1 MTALCISPVCVCD
14 CAGGTS
20 CKAAE
25 AGNAKSCHLP
35 RNYSQVPCCDLL
47 VSCSRLLTV
56 AHLTE
61 NAETAAQTAVTASTY
76 PLVVLSAQHADLN
89 CMIT

>member
-1 MTALCISPVCVCD
+1 MCVTVQVALP
-14 CAGGTS
+14 
-20 CKAAE
+20 
-25 AGNAKSCHLP
+25 AKQQKLVMP
-35 RNYSQVPCCDLL
+35 RVATFHATTPRYPAVIYWCL
-47 VSCSRLLTV
+47 VAPLLTV

-61 NAETAAQTAVTASTY
+61 NDETAAQTAVTASTY